1 MKSFRKILLLLALV
15 FTLAMT
21 CVVMSNAATYHTD
34 VVDGVSYWYM
44 KHDGTKATILGVTA
58 ETAVGDVV
66 IPEKLGGNQVV
77 SIDEYAFSNCT
88 ELTSITAPSG
98 LKYIYKNAFRN
109 CTALKSVIL
118 PMVKEID
125 KYAFS
130 NCSALTTLSVPANV
144 SYDSGTFDGC
154 TNITDITITKG
165 TSGGMVSYKTDS
177 DYRSYYRNTPWY
189 AGRNNDLKITVEEG
203 VGNIGSYA
211 FYNCTGLKEISL
223 PKSISS
229 YGTDAFSGCNNL
241 ESITIP
247 AEFIVNDDAFSQ
259 LTKIKN
265 VTVTKG
271 TTGVIPAGDGNLLW
285 HKLPDGGYD
294 IIFEEGIT
302 DIGVEAFENAVGIKS
317 ITFPASI
324 EKIGADAFYNSQIEN
339 VYISDL
345 DKWLNI
351 NFSGNGNPVR
361 GNTKLWL
368 NGELLT
374 KIVVPD
380 GVEKIGDNIFS
391 LWKGL
396 TDITISD
403 SVTSIGSYAFNG
415 CTGLKEIVI
424 PDSVTTIGDCAF
436 QGCKSLEKADLP
448 DSVTTMGSSVFK
460 DCKSLKEADIPKSLT
475 AIEYQTYLYCESL
488 TSVVIPY
495 GVKTIEKRAFQN
507 CYNLESVT
515 IPDSVTTIENEA
527 FGYCKKISGLTLSNN
542 VKYLGTSILYGNNV
556 IHYVGISSDIE
567 GYKDYSRY
575 NNIHYIPD
583 PARVRSCSDGP
594 FSSADDCEICA
605 EWISKNNRKDLHSF
619 SEYKS
624 NGDATC
630 LSDGTKTARC
640 NNKLYCDMEDTIQ
653 DVGSKKGHSDSDK
666 DGVCNECRTDFTVGC
681 GHLCHKGGI
690 EGFFY
695 KIARFFWKLFKT
707 NEVCSCGMY
716 HY

>member
-1 MKSFRKILLLLALV
+1 MKKFLSLFLAVL
-15 FTLAMT
+15 MIMS
-21 CVVMSNAATYHTD
+21 VMAVPVSAITYYDET
-34 VVDGVSYWYM
+34 VDGVKYTYFINSGEAIIAFV
-44 KHDGTKATILGVTA
+44 DA
-58 ETAVGDVV
+58 ETAIGDVV
-66 IPEKLGGNQVV
+66 VPDKLGGYLVT
-77 SIDEYAFSNCT
+77 I
-88 ELTSITAPSG
+88 
-98 LKYIYKNAFRN
+98 
-109 CTALKSVIL
+109 
-118 PMVKEID
+118 ID
-125 KYAFS
+125 KYAFEDCNS
-130 NCSALTTLSVPANV
+130 MTSITVPDTVEYIRNAAFIDCTGLESVTLPKVLEIRASAFGRCANIKTLTVSACAEYGSYAFSESV
-144 SYDSGTFDGC
+144 
-154 TNITDITITKG
+154 NITDITLKKG
-165 TSGGMVSYKTDS
+165 PEGHSAMNSFQLSDEYGYCYKDA
-177 DYRSYYRNTPWY
+177 PWY
-189 AGRNNDLKITVEEG
+189 VSRNNDLKITIEDG
-203 VGNIGSYA
+203 VTTVGTYA
-211 FYNCTGLKEISL
+211 FYDCTGLKEITIPGSVTG
-223 PKSISS
+223 I
-229 YGTDAFSGCNNL
+229 GTSAFEKCINL
-241 ESITIP
+241 ETINVASDFTLNKEPFNDCTALKTVKVAKGSTGIIP
-247 AEFIVNDDAFSQ
+247 ANNSDLIWYKLPGKEYDLIIEDGVTEIGDYAFNDVDG
-259 LTKIKN
+259 IKN
-265 VTVTKG
+265 
-271 TTGVIPAGDGNLLW
+271 
-285 HKLPDGGYD
+285 
-294 IIFEEGIT
+294 
-302 DIGVEAFENAVGIKS
+302 
-317 ITFPASI
+317 ITFPESVK
-324 EKIGADAFYNSQIEN
+324 KIGTNAFYNTEIEN
-339 VYISDL
+339 VHISNL
-345 DKWLNI
+345 EKWFNI
-351 NFSGNGNPVR
+351 SYGRNSTPLIEYA
-361 GNTKLWL
+361 KLWL

-396 TDITISD
+396 TDITIPD

-460 DCKSLKEADIPKSLT
+460 ECKSLKEADIPKSLT
-475 AIEYQTYLYCESL
+475 AIEYQTYLNCESL

-495 GVKTIEKRAFQN
+495 GVKTIGRSAFQN

-515 IPDSVTTIENEA
+515 IPDSVTTIKDAA

-567 GYKDYSRY
+567 GYEGYSRY

-583 PARVRSCSDGP
+583 PARVKSCSDGP
-594 FSSADDCEICA
+594 FSLADDCEICA

-640 NNKLYCDMEDTIQ
+640 NNTLYCDMEDTIQ

-666 DGVCNECRTDFTVGC
+666 DGVCNECGTDFTIGC
-681 GHLCHKGGI
+681 GHICHKGGI

-695 KIARFFWKLFKT
+695 KIALFFWKLFKT
-707 NEVCSCGMY
+707 NKVCSCGIY